1 MKETEWSPNL
11 IVSKVRHATSPSG
24 GIEQFL
30 HTEGCFNRGSETSRA
45 EWAVGSEFG
54 FRLLKMLITIHIISQ
69 WKFSEIGS

>member
-45 EWAVGSEFG
+45 EWG
-54 FRLLKMLITIHIISQ
+54 RLDPNSD
-69 WKFSEIGS
+69 FVY